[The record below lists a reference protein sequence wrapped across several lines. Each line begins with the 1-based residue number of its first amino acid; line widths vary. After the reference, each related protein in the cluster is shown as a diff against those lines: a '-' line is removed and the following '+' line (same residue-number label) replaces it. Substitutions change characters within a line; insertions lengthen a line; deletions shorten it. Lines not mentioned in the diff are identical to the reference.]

1 MKIIFDNRYQKN
13 IVNIMDS
20 ILFDYI
26 IIESKYEL
34 FGKNSASI
42 PSPYELLEI
51 NNSFL
56 AFINIIINI
65 VHNVIFLVDSKYDCT
80 RVILQEYITNQY
92 PYAEII
98 EHENIITYKSVIILN
113 KGIIISLGLKYKI
126 RISQSDINNMCEL
139 MLMDFEEKFID
150 LVSLDGQKYYSK
162 LIPKIVNISCLE
174 NEFFHLL
181 YLLALPAS
189 TF

>member
-1 MKIIFDNRYQKN
+1 M
-13 IVNIMDS
+13 V
-20 ILFDYI
+20 FDYI

-34 FGKNSASI
+34 FGNNSASI
-42 PSPYELLEI
+42 PPPYELLEI

-56 AFINIIINI
+56 AFINTVINI
-65 VHNVIFLVDSKYDCT
+65 AQNVIFLVDSKYDCT

-98 EHENIITYKSVIILN
+98 EHGNITYKSVIILN

-126 RISQSDINNMCEL
+126 RISQSDINTMCDL